1 MPNDATRATATP
13 LTNDPLAPRGR
24 LSCEID
30 MAALRKMGM
39 KELHDFRD
47 VVHVIGDVLSGFTCQ
62 PRFGHEQHEHR
73 LNVAGEML
81 EDIAELM
88 SGYEQAAVNV
98 AKAATPT
105 GSGAVE
111 WRGWTILGFEAD
123 MSDDLAAFAVL
134 ATEAVR
140 DEAEAKFRE
149 QHARTYPQR
158 A

>member
-1 MPNDATRATATP
+1 
-13 LTNDPLAPRGR
+13 
-24 LSCEID
+24 
-30 MAALRKMGM
+30 AALRKLGM

-47 VVHVIGDVLSGFTCQ
+47 VVHVIGDVLAGFTCQ
-62 PRFGHEQHEHR
+62 PRFGHEDHEHR
-73 LNVAGEML
+73 LNGAGELL

-98 AKAATPT
+98 AVAAKPT
-105 GSGAVE
+105 SSDAVE

-123 MSDDLAAFAVL
+123 MADDLASFAVL

-149 QHARTYPQR
+149 RHVGR
-158 A
+158 